1 MKYETNWQIYD
12 FQQHDITRS
21 FGDNIYIGK
30 ISINKAG
37 TDKTNLLENMVDFH
51 IKARPKAKEGKDIL
65 LIA

>member
-1 MKYETNWQIYD
+1 MKYETNWQIHD

-21 FGDNIYIGK
+21 FGDSIYTCK

-37 TDKTNLLENMVDFH
+37 IGKTNLLENMVDFH
-51 IKARPKAKEGKDIL
+51 IKSRPKAKEGKDIL